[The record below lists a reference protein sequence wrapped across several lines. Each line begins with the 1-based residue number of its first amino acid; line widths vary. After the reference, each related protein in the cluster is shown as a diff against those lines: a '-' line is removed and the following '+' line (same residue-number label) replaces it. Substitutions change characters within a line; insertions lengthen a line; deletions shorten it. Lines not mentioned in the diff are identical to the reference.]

1 MEFFPLGIII
11 ISVFMISLLRGLRA
25 AFYVAC
31 AILPLGAL
39 AVVTLG
45 NFNLLAMHTAF
56 IILVGLAFAVPLT
69 LPNKHLIPKLEL
81 SVLLLSVLT
90 IYVIITSQILP
101 RIFAGKV
108 MVFSLQSGVDGTQ
121 ISPLLQSQI
130 SELSPSS
137 GNISQPVYF
146 LLSALVFVFVLRLVR
161 KGGLSVA
168 DKAIIIAAS
177 INAFMGLLDLVNL
190 DAVLTL
196 LKTAEYSIF
205 LEAKVAGLPR
215 IVGAFPEASTMGSFS
230 AVMFAYLF
238 MRYLDT
244 GYIWFFILASVNF
257 FWGVLA
263 LSSTG
268 FVALA
273 IAIAFIMSRVS
284 LQTISGSMSRD
295 TGFRILLLIVV
306 GTVFFMLLGLLTSSF
321 DYFLIFLDELIFNK
335 STSLSALERGAWAQR
350 GYEIGIETYG
360 LGAGLGSTRSNGLLA
375 VLISNIGIPGLF
387 LYGMFLWE
395 VLKKAKKSDALSKE
409 QSFYR
414 AGMAGLLTLLVGS
427 FVSGTTADPG
437 ILFMILSAIIVASKP
452 AKFLAGPSS

>member
-1 MEFFPLGIII
+1 
-11 ISVFMISLLRGLRA
+11 
-25 AFYVAC
+25 
-31 AILPLGAL
+31 
-39 AVVTLG
+39 
-45 NFNLLAMHTAF
+45 
-56 IILVGLAFAVPLT
+56 
-69 LPNKHLIPKLEL
+69 
-81 SVLLLSVLT
+81 
-90 IYVIITSQILP
+90 
-101 RIFAGKV
+101 
-108 MVFSLQSGVDGTQ
+108 
-121 ISPLLQSQI
+121 
-130 SELSPSS
+130 
-137 GNISQPVYF
+137 
-146 LLSALVFVFVLRLVR
+146 
-161 KGGLSVA
+161 
-168 DKAIIIAAS
+168 
-177 INAFMGLLDLVNL
+177 
-190 DAVLTL
+190 
-196 LKTAEYSIF
+196 
-205 LEAKVAGLPR
+205 
-215 IVGAFPEASTMGSFS
+215 MGSFS

-295 TGFRILLLIVV
+295 TGLRILLLIVV

-437 ILFMILSAIIVASKP
+437 ILFMILSAIIVDSKP